1 MRRQNNWARDLA
13 KNAPP
18 DPIPNSEVK
27 VFGADDTLYGESRFC
42 GPFFIYLFIRNQF
55 VIC

>member
-55 VIC
+55 V

>member
-1 MRRQNNWARDLA
+1 MARDLA

-42 GPFFIYLFIRNQF
+42 GPFLLNAKLKILNSKRPP
-55 VIC
+55 V